1 MDTTGACFAIA
12 SPFGYV
18 VCFVFHPFELL
29 RLLHTNTPHQHQTG
43 PRRLETL
50 IAVCQHYTALHF
62 LPLLFKS
69 SECVGFSPLQR
80 LGYHFRPFRGCF
92 RCRLFL
98 FWPRQI
104 PFRLL
109 FGMSARIATF
119 SEMKW
124 EMRCCYYF
132 NGRSVYPYTHIRTHL
147 PPGHLFPTC
156 LHPCVKYALATR
168 TARCFR
174 LFFLHVH
181 SLLPRPS
188 AAHAGPVFMNESKQ
202 PFRLAW

>member
-80 LGYHFRPFRGCF
+80 LGHHFRPFRGCF

-124 EMRCCYYF
+124 EMLLF
-132 NGRSVYPYTHIRTHL
+132 LQWSIGLPLHTHTHALTPGSPIPY
-147 PPGHLFPTC
+147 LFAPVC
-156 LHPCVKYALATR
+156 QICPRNKDGQMFPVIFLARALAT
-168 TARCFR
+168 T
-174 LFFLHVH
+174 
-181 SLLPRPS
+181 PP
-188 AAHAGPVFMNESKQ
+188 
-202 PFRLAW
+202 